1 MSPLRSLGSPDI
13 SPYDDVFCSTGADA
27 LYVYPT
33 FQSNGERG
41 IFFGGSP
48 SLSRD
53 LIQYITIASTGN
65 ATDFGDVDENI
76 AMAAGMSNKVRG
88 VFGGG
93 YMQSPS
99 EPAKDFIQYITI
111 STTGNAQDFGNLT
124 VGRDRAGSVSNIT
137 RGCVCGG
144 SARNPSAYKEDT
156 VDYITISS
164 TGNATDFGNLT
175 VARERMMGG
184 SCNGIRGV
192 LWGDSDSSPAETSKL
207 DYITIDTTGNATS
220 FGDPAMRREAHAALG
235 NLTRGLCG
243 GGYGPSAPNGTN
255 VIEYITIATTGNSQD
270 FGDLTASK
278 SSLGAL
284 ASDTRGVFGGG
295 YSNLNVI
302 EYVTIATLGNGT
314 DFGDLLQINEWP
326 SGTSGDA

>member
-1 MSPLRSLGSPDI
+1 MAPLRSLGNPDF

-27 LYVYPT
+27 EYVYPT

-41 IFFGGSP
+41 IFAGGSP
-48 SLSRD
+48 GLSDD
-53 LIQYITIASTGN
+53 LIQYINVASAGN
-65 ATDFGDVDENI
+65 ATNFGNLHTNVFS
-76 AMAAGMSNKVRG
+76 AAGMSNKVRG

-93 YMQSPS
+93 YMHSPS
-99 EPAKDFIQYITI
+99 EPAKNFIQYITI
-111 STTGNAQDFGNLT
+111 ASTGNASDFGDLT

-144 SARNPSAYKEDT
+144 SARNPAAYNEDT
-156 VDYITISS
+156 IDYITISS

-184 SCNGIRGV
+184 SCNGVRGV
-192 LWGDSDSSPAETSKL
+192 LWGDAPSSSLNVL
-207 DYITIDTTGNATS
+207 DYITLDTTGNATD
-220 FGDPAMRREAHAALG
+220 FGDPAMTRESHASSG
-235 NLTRGLCG
+235 NLTRGVCG
-243 GGYGPSAPNGTN
+243 AGYGPSAPNGTN

-270 FGDLTASK
+270 FGDLTQTK
-278 SSLGAL
+278 QSLGAL
-284 ASDTRGVFGGG
+284 ASDTRGVWGGG
-295 YSNLNVI
+295 WSNLNVI

-326 SGTSGDA
+326 AGTSGDA

>member
-1 MSPLRSLGSPDI
+1 M
-13 SPYDDVFCSTGADA
+13 
-27 LYVYPT
+27 
-33 FQSNGERG
+33 
-41 IFFGGSP
+41 
-48 SLSRD
+48 
-53 LIQYITIASTGN
+53 
-65 ATDFGDVDENI
+65 
-76 AMAAGMSNKVRG
+76 
-88 VFGGG
+88 
-93 YMQSPS
+93 
-99 EPAKDFIQYITI
+99 
-111 STTGNAQDFGNLT
+111 
-124 VGRDRAGSVSNIT
+124 
-137 RGCVCGG
+137 
-144 SARNPSAYKEDT
+144 
-156 VDYITISS
+156 
-164 TGNATDFGNLT
+164 
-175 VARERMMGG
+175 
-184 SCNGIRGV
+184 